1 MIRVILIGVI
11 LIVLAPA
18 ICAPAVASGA
28 MAAPP
33 TCQKA
38 RQMAVT
44 LYEQGR
50 WPEALNMA
58 KTGLDRANLVFGA
71 GSLQA
76 AKSHILVGD
85 LYSRR
90 GKLVSAEMHYARG
103 INIIERTSGNKAPGL
118 VRPLVAL
125 AALYQQKGALD
136 KAEHLYKEALLV
148 SQGAERHGG
157 PTSAPAL
164 LGLASLCQRD
174 GRINESR
181 DYFGKALA
189 IHSAYGKYD
198 RSLDQMAVSALCGL
212 GEMDSRDSK
221 YAEAA
226 SCYRRAA
233 EMLENRM
240 SANLALME
248 SIFVRLG
255 ECCRNSGSVT
265 EARTAYQRADA
276 LKVQTASTA
285 LLAQTNTVIAK

>member
-1 MIRVILIGVI
+1 MIRVILIRVV
-11 LIVLAPA
+11 LIVLVVAV
-18 ICAPAVASGA
+18 CAPTVAWSA
-28 MAAPP
+28 MSSPL

-50 WPEALNMA
+50 WPEALSMA
-58 KTGLDRANLVFGA
+58 KAALDRANLVFGA

-76 AKSHILVGD
+76 AKSHILLGD

-90 GKLVSAEMHYARG
+90 GKLMSAEMHYARG
-103 INIIERTSGNKAPGL
+103 INIIERTSGNKSPGL
-118 VRPLVAL
+118 ARPLVAL
-125 AALYQQKGALD
+125 AAVHQQKGAID
-136 KAEHLYKEALLV
+136 QAENLFKKALLV
-148 SQGAERHGG
+148 SDGPERLGR
-157 PTSAPAL
+157 TSTPAL

-174 GRINESR
+174 GRTNEAR

-189 IHSAYGKYD
+189 IHSAYSKYD
-198 RSLDQMAVSALCGL
+198 PSLDKMAVSALCSL

-221 YAEAA
+221 YAQAA
-226 SCYRRAA
+226 SCYRKAA
-233 EMLENRM
+233 QILENRT
-240 SANLALME
+240 SGNLPLLE

-255 ECCRNSGSVT
+255 DCCKISGSVT

-285 LLAQTNTVIAK
+285 LLVQTNTVMAK